1 MNLLEFFTAV
11 HGFALFIEFF
21 LYVNQNNP
29 VRHVF
34 AAMYVYLFYLYLCE
48 KFAMDKLAMDKLA
61 MDKLA
66 MNNEFLVS
74 CMEPKNNTHG
84 QLM

>member
-61 MDKLA
+61 MD
-66 MNNEFLVS
+66 NECLVS

>member
-1 MNLLEFFTAV
+1 MNFLEFFTTV

-34 AAMYVYLFYLYLCE
+34 AAMYVYLFYLYLSQ
-48 KFAMDKLAMDKLA
+48 KFTMDQLEMDNLF
-61 MDKLA
+61 
-66 MNNEFLVS
+66 MNNESLVS

>member
-34 AAMYVYLFYLYLCE
+34 AAMYVHLFYLYMSQ
-48 KFAMDKLAMDKLA
+48 KFAIDTLDLSMH
-61 MDKLA
+61 
-66 MNNEFLVS
+66 NESLVS
-74 CMEPKNNTHG
+74 CVEPKNHTHG

>member
-34 AAMYVYLFYLYLCE
+34 AAMYVYLFYLYMSQ
-48 KFAMDKLAMDKLA
+48 KFSIDTLDLSMH
-61 MDKLA
+61 
-66 MNNEFLVS
+66 NESLVS
-74 CMEPKNNTHG
+74 CMEPKNHTHG